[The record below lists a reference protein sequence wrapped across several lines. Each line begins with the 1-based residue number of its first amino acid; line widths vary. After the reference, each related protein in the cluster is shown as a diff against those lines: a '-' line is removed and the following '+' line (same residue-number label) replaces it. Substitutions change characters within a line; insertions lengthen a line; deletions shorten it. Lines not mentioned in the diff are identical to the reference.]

1 MPGRIFLVA
10 GEPSGDALGARL
22 MQALRDQA
30 QESLA
35 FAGIGGPRMAHG
47 GLLSLFPMAELA
59 PGGLLPQTPRVWHRL
74 RQTAEEI
81 DRWGPDL
88 VLTIDSP
95 GFALRLQRRL
105 AGRPL
110 LRVHYVAPQVWAG
123 RPARAARLAR
133 DLDHLLALL
142 PFEPAFFRN
151 QGVSCS
157 FVGHPMIEEIDAHR
171 DGARFRR
178 RYQLPPEAPVL
189 CLLPG
194 AQASEATAHL
204 PVLEQAVTLIWQR
217 VSQLRLVLPTVPG
230 QTSLIKRL
238 VARWKLPPLV
248 LEDWDDR
255 FDAYAAS
262 WLAISAAATS
272 SLEVAL
278 AGLPAIT
285 IHRAGPLTAW
295 LGRRLI
301 PGPHVNLV
309 NLILGRPA
317 VPELLQDDCRPD
329 RIAAAALR
337 LIGDQRLRAD
347 QQAALA
353 EAADRLRCA
362 DDRMPSQCAA
372 AKLLELLADHQQMR
386 RTA

>member
-1 MPGRIFLVA
+1 
-10 GEPSGDALGARL
+10 

-30 QESLA
+30 PGPLE
-35 FAGIGGPRMAHG
+35 FAGIGGPRMAQG
-47 GLLSLFPMAELA
+47 GLFSLFPMAELA
-59 PGGLLPQTPRVWHRL
+59 PGGLLPQAPRVWHRL
-74 RQTAEEI
+74 RRTAEEVG
-81 DRWGPDL
+81 RFRPDL
-88 VLTIDSP
+88 VLTIGSP
-95 GFALRLQRRL
+95 GFALSLQRRL
-105 AGRPL
+105 ADHPL
-110 LRVHYVAPQVWAG
+110 LRVHYVAPPAWVGHPAG
-123 RPARAARLAR
+123 AARLAR

-142 PFEPAFFRN
+142 PFEPAYFGSH
-151 QGVSCS
+151 GVSCS
-157 FVGHPMIEEIDAHR
+157 FVGHPIVEEIDADG

-194 AQASEATAHL
+194 AQTSEVTAHL
-204 PVLEQAVTLIWQR
+204 PVLEQTVTRIWQR

-230 QTSLIKRL
+230 QAALVKRL
-238 VARWKLPPLV
+238 VGGWRLPPLV
-248 LEDWDDR
+248 LEDRADR

-285 IHRAGPLTAW
+285 IHRAGPLTTW

-301 PGPHVNLV
+301 PAPHVNLV

-317 VPELLQDDCRPD
+317 VPELLQDDCRPEL
-329 RIAAAALR
+329 IAAAALR
-337 LIGDQRLRAD
+337 LIGDQQLRAD

-353 EAADRLRCA
+353 EAADRLRCEG
-362 DDRMPSQCAA
+362 DLTPSRCAA
-372 AKLLELLADHQQMR
+372 AKLLELLADHRHLR